1 VSDATSLLEGSWVV
15 RAYDGRVDGEI
26 VFDGGRVRARWDEV
40 TLAGVWEHVDSV
52 PNALRLRLSFG
63 EAYEGEVLHRYG
75 VLDVVELEVVVVG
88 RDRVYALQQDGAWTQ
103 WDRLGRGE

>member
-1 VSDATSLLEGSWVV
+1 MRARLEGSWVV

-40 TLAGVWEHVDSV
+40 TLAGVWEQVASL
-52 PNALRLRLSFG
+52 PNELRLRLTFG

-75 VLDVVELEVVVVG
+75 VLDVVELDVVVVG
-88 RDRVYALQQDGAWTQ
+88 RDRVYALQHDGAWTQ
-103 WDRLGRGE
+103 WERLRRGE